1 MVAEILKRLHR
12 PKLFGPKM
20 LADPYPYYARLR
32 RIDPVHWAE
41 GPGHWVLTR
50 YADIVSVLR
59 SPHASAERIEINQRQ
74 VPAEFQEV
82 FTARKD
88 AMLSADPPRH
98 TRLRLLVNKAFTPG
112 AVADLAPFIQ
122 RFVDD
127 VIDTVQPR
135 GRLDVIRDLAY
146 PLPAT
151 VIAEMLGV
159 PHADRDRFKQW
170 SDDIAAVI
178 GNFPGGLSEGV
189 LRRGVHGMRELRAYF
204 RGIVV
209 QRRVEPRDDLISAL
223 VKAQQE
229 GDRLNEAE
237 LLANAVLL
245 LNAGHE
251 TTTNLIGNGILALLR
266 HPDQLGRLREDPARI
281 PTAVEE
287 LLRYDSPVQFTSR
300 VLKTDLTLGGK
311 QLRAGQTVLL
321 VLGAANRDPAQF
333 PDPDRLD
340 VGRAD
345 NKHLSFGLGSHYC
358 LGAPLARLEGRIV
371 FETLLRRLPGLRLA
385 GSAPVYRQN
394 FNLRGLEAL
403 EVTF

>member
-1 MVAEILKRLHR
+1 MMATILKRLVR
-12 PKLFGPKM
+12 PQLFGPSM

-32 RIDPVHWAE
+32 QTDPVHWAE
-41 GPGHWVLTR
+41 GHGGWVLTR
-50 YADIVSVLR
+50 YADIVTVLR
-59 SPHASAERIEINQRQ
+59 SPHASAERTQAAQQR
-74 VPAEFQEV
+74 VPLEFQKL
-82 FTARKD
+82 FTARRD
-88 AMLSADPPRH
+88 MMLSADPPRH

-112 AVADLAPFIQ
+112 AVAALAPFIQ
-122 RFVDD
+122 RFVDE
-127 VIDTVQPR
+127 VIDTVQPQ
-135 GRLDVIRDLAY
+135 GRMDVIRDLAY

-159 PHADRDRFKQW
+159 PHEDRDRFKKW
-170 SDDIAAVI
+170 SDDTAALS
-178 GNFPGGLSEGV
+178 GNLPGNLSEDV
-189 LRRGVHGMRELRAYF
+189 LRRAAEGVRQLRAYF
-204 RGIVV
+204 AGIVA
-209 QRRVEPRDDLISAL
+209 QRRIEPRDDLITAL

-251 TTTNLIGNGILALLR
+251 TTTNLIGNGTLALLR
-266 HPDQLGRLREDPARI
+266 HPDQFRRLRDDPALI

-287 LLRYDSPVQFTSR
+287 LLRYDSPVQFTTR
-300 VLKTDLTLGGK
+300 VLKADLALGGK
-311 QLRAGQTVLL
+311 QLRAGETVLL
-321 VLGAANRDPAQF
+321 LLGAANRDPGQF

-345 NKHLSFGLGSHYC
+345 NKHLAFGLGSHFC

-371 FETLLRRLPGLRLA
+371 FETLLRRLPGLQLA
-385 GSAPVYRQN
+385 GPAPVYRQN

-403 EVTF
+403 EVAF